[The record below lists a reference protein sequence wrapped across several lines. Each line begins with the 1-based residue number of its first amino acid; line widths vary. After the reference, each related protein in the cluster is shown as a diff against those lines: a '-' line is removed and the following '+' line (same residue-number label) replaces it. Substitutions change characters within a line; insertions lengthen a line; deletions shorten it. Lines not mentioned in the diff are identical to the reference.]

1 MKRMRDM
8 RRYAIALAVVMCLL
22 LSHVACSA
30 SDDEAERWVE
40 QGNLLLA
47 EGSHNAALRLYQDA
61 LRQFQASGNRISA
74 GYVLIKIGA
83 MQSDAQNALTALEEA
98 RRILREQRDA
108 LGEANA
114 LLKIGHLRRKQGEF
128 LRALEEYLAA
138 AALVDDPAKRGVC
151 WGNIG
156 AVYTEIG
163 QYWDA
168 FRYYQRALPFLQ
180 NEQDFS
186 RERGTILLGMGINDA
201 RLERN
206 REALRSMRAA
216 LALFEA
222 NDDQQNMAL
231 ALTAIGG
238 VCDAQSREA
247 CQYSLDSLI
256 NIFNSYRRAREIV
269 QKNPE
274 SNAFAD
280 ALNNIGLAYMHLAYC
295 EPAPSLYRHAE
306 YSYRQSLA
314 IARQTGNHA
323 MQARTLTHL
332 AEMRLDLCRF
342 EEKERHLQDAERLL
356 EEALSLQRAMG
367 EQGNAWL
374 TLSLLGRMNELRGE
388 ERAALSYYSDAI
400 DALELALAAA
410 GNADFQANLSN
421 QDAAARAYQRAM
433 LLLMRQRQDVEAFE
447 VSERARAR
455 AFLDKLGN
463 LRPKKP
469 RTLSPQLRKQETDLE
484 REAAE
489 LSARIGKA
497 SAQEARTLRARLDEN
512 RRRAL
517 SLREQIDADDPE
529 YGSLRHVIPPKLAE
543 IQARLT
549 PDTTLVSYMVTPDAT
564 VAFIIA
570 RDAFQ
575 AVELPIQESRLAA
588 LVRKSRQSYST
599 QARRELYRVLISPLE
614 PHLRTSTIAMI
625 PHGVLHYLSFAALHD
640 GRKYLHDRY
649 ALLTLPSAAALKYLP
664 VKPLPEH
671 PSLLMLAN
679 AQPAESLPALRGAA
693 EEVWNIGNLYG
704 GEYQADMFVSAG
716 DESNATESR
725 VQQDAGKYHILHLA
739 AHGALE
745 PSNPMFSALLLSG
758 DAKNDGRLNA
768 HEVYDLDLRDTTLV
782 VLSACDTSL
791 GQRSRGDEMIG
802 LSRAF
807 MHAGTPSVLASLWK
821 VDDRATLQF
830 MRHFYFELA
839 AGKDK
844 ARALRAAQRLTRIH
858 YPNPR
863 DWAGFVLIGRP

>member
-8 RRYAIALAVVMCLL
+8 RRYAIALAVVMCLI

-30 SDDEAERWVE
+30 SDDEAEQWVE
-40 QGNLLLA
+40 QGDLLLA

-98 RRILREQRDA
+98 RRILREQRDV

-151 WGNIG
+151 WANIG

-163 QYWDA
+163 QYWEA

-186 RERGTILLGMGINDA
+186 REHGTILLGMGINDA

-238 VCDAQSREA
+238 VCDAKGRDALQLYFDAFEA
-247 CQYSLDSLI
+247 YRQALQ
-256 NIFNSYRRAREIV
+256 IFQKRPNS
-269 QKNPE
+269 
-274 SNAFAD
+274 AD
-280 ALNNIGLAYMHLAYC
+280 LADLLNNIGLTYAHLASQ
-295 EPAPSLYRHAE
+295 ESLPVNYRKAAE
-306 YSYRQSLA
+306 YYRQSLA

-374 TLSLLGRMNELRGE
+374 TLSLLGRMSDLRGE

-400 DALELALAAA
+400 DTLELALAAA
-410 GNADFQANLSN
+410 GNADFQADLSN

-433 LLLMRQRQDVEAFE
+433 LLLMRQRQGVEAFE

-489 LSARIGKA
+489 LSARIGKT

-529 YGSLRHVIPPKLAE
+529 YASLRHVIPPKLAE

-614 PHLRTSTIAMI
+614 PHLQTSTIAMI

-725 VQQDAGKYHILHLA
+725 VQRDAGKYHILHLA

>member
-1 MKRMRDM
+1 M

-40 QGNLLLA
+40 QGDLLLA

-83 MQSDAQNALTALEEA
+83 MQSDAQNALTVLEEA

-114 LLKIGHLRRKQGEF
+114 LLKIGHVRRKQGEF

-156 AVYTEIG
+156 AVYTELG
-163 QYWDA
+163 QYWEA

-186 RERGTILLGMGINDA
+186 REHGTILLGMGINDA

-238 VCDAQSREA
+238 VCDAKGRDALQLYFDAFEA
-247 CQYSLDSLI
+247 YRQALQ
-256 NIFNSYRRAREIV
+256 IFQKRPNS
-269 QKNPE
+269 
-274 SNAFAD
+274 AD
-280 ALNNIGLAYMHLAYC
+280 LADLLNNIGLTYAHLASQ
-295 EPAPSLYRHAE
+295 ESLPVNYRKAE
-306 YSYRQSLA
+306 EYYRQSLA

-374 TLSLLGRMNELRGE
+374 TLSLLGRMSDLRGE

-400 DALELALAAA
+400 DTLELALAAA

-433 LLLMRQRQDVEAFE
+433 LLLMRQRQGVEAFE

-489 LSARIGKA
+489 LSARIEKA
-497 SAQEARTLRARLDEN
+497 NAQEARTLRARLDEN
-512 RRRAL
+512 RRQSL
-517 SLREQIDADDPE
+517 SLCEQIDAADPE

-549 PDTTLVSYMVTPDAT
+549 PDMTLVSYMVTPDAT

-599 QARRELYRVLISPLE
+599 RARRELYRVLISPLE
-614 PHLRTSTIAMI
+614 PHLQTSTLAMI
-625 PHGVLHYLSFAALHD
+625 PHGVLHYLPFAALHD
-640 GRKYLHDRY
+640 GRKYLNDRY

-671 PSLLMLAN
+671 PTLLMLAN
-679 AQPAESLPALRGAA
+679 AQPVESLPALRGAA
-693 EEVWNIGNLYG
+693 EEVWNIGNMYG

-839 AGKDK
+839 AGKDN